1 MTKKVI
7 LLFAFLIPLLT
18 SVSGQKKDTLRVIPE
33 PVFRNVIKFNP
44 TPMML
49 WNEKNVTFS
58 YERVLNSRQS
68 FTVGLGYLVFNNL
81 LNDTI
86 LNTFKINTREKDGL
100 NFSFEY
106 RFYMTKRNSRPIPD
120 GLFLAPFF
128 SCYLYQFENGMDII
142 NTPEGDFA
150 ALSGGF
156 YAFNL
161 GGALGYQFVLFKR
174 MTIDLIMA
182 GPAITYYGG
191 KLNIKGEV
199 TSDEMEN
206 INEDIYNKI
215 KEKYPMV
222 DGVLIDKTFKKNGTI
237 DLMSV
242 GYRYLLQIGFVF

>member
-128 SCYLYQFENGMDII
+128 SC
-142 NTPEGDFA
+142 
-150 ALSGGF
+150 
-156 YAFNL
+156 
-161 GGALGYQFVLFKR
+161 
-174 MTIDLIMA
+174 
-182 GPAITYYGG
+182 
-191 KLNIKGEV
+191 
-199 TSDEMEN
+199 
-206 INEDIYNKI
+206 
-215 KEKYPMV
+215 
-222 DGVLIDKTFKKNGTI
+222 
-237 DLMSV
+237 
-242 GYRYLLQIGFVF
+242 